1 MKGGVEQDLQ
11 AERPKTSVMGGEG
24 TEGVKKGKAELISR

>member
-11 AERPKTSVMGGEG
+11 AERPKTSVMGGKG
-24 TEGVKKGKAELISR
+24 LRGLKKERQS